1 MSLDGNVC
9 FFVMYHYES
18 NAILVK
24 PISNLDDESFFEAY
38 KDRFDY
44 LESKGFKIQINIM
57 DNQATKQVERFL
69 SKKDCRLQL
78 VEPHN
83 HRLNAAERAIQ
94 TFKDHF
100 ISGLCTTDVDFPVQ
114 LWDQLAPQA
123 HDTLN
128 LMRQSR
134 VDPTKSAYDVLEGP
148 YDWNKYPLAPPG
160 CKAIIH
166 EAAESRASWAPIG
179 MDAWYLPCTHQRT
192 TTDAINSM
200 FQRQE
205 YIKHQDQ
212 LNITPNIVLIL
223 TFCLLSTS
231 KN

>member
-1 MSLDGNVC
+1 
-9 FFVMYHYES
+9 
-18 NAILVK
+18 
-24 PISNLDDESFFEAY
+24 
-38 KDRFDY
+38 
-44 LESKGFKIQINIM
+44 M
-57 DNQATKQVERFL
+57 DNQATKQVKRFL

-123 HDTLN
+123 QDTLN

-134 VDPTKSAYDVLEGP
+134 VDPTKSADKVLEGP
-148 YDWNKYPLAPPG
+148 YDWNKYPLTPPG

-166 EAAESRASWAPIG
+166 EAAESRASWAPRG
-179 MDAWYLPCTHQRT
+179 VDAWYLHPSKDHYRCNKFYVPETRAYRT
-192 TTDAINSM
+192 SGSA
-200 FQRQE
+200 E
-205 YIKHQDQ
+205 YYPQHCSNPNFSPAEHIKE
-212 LNITPNIVLIL
+212 LKEEV
-223 TFCLLSTS
+223 
-231 KN
+231 